1 MRIGDRMIR
10 RETSAEIDA
19 VAADWAARVDAAP
32 LDGAAQ
38 GELDVW
44 LGGDTRRLGAYAR
57 ARAVL
62 AYAGRLQAFGTE
74 FDPDAYKSD
83 HQTSPPATVAAEVV
97 PAEPMVRRRS
107 FLLGGGAAVA
117 ASVVAAVGF
126 SWQAAATTYTTRRG
140 EIRLIPFDDGSSMT
154 LNTAS
159 TARVKFTAAER
170 HVELVEGEAMFDVA
184 RDHARPFVV
193 AAGDMNVRALG
204 TSFTVQRLASRPV
217 QIMVRRG
224 EVEVDRTGI
233 SPAPSQRVAANMRAI
248 STPTGSQIVTMPIAP
263 AEVSRELAWREGMLS
278 FEDVPLKQAAD
289 EFARYSDTRIAFA
302 DPAIGDETVT
312 GLFAANNPVGF
323 AKSAALS
330 LDLKADPRA
339 GNVVLRR

>member
-1 MRIGDRMIR
+1 MIR

-38 GELDVW
+38 DALDAW
-44 LGGDTRRLGAYAR
+44 LESDTRRLGAYAR
-57 ARAVL
+57 ARAML
-62 AYAGRLQAFGTE
+62 AHAGRLQAFGAG
-74 FDPDAYKSD
+74 FDPTAYKAL
-83 HQTSPPATVAAEVV
+83 HQASSPEPVETGVEPAV
-97 PAEPMVRRRS
+97 PLVRRRS

-117 ASVVAAVGF
+117 AGVVAAVGF
-126 SWQAAATTYTTRRG
+126 SWQAAATTYATRRG
-140 EIRLIPFDDGSSMT
+140 EIRLIPFEDGSSMT

-159 TARVKFTAAER
+159 TARVKFTATER
-170 HVELVEGEAMFDVA
+170 RVELVQGEAMFDVA

-193 AAGDMNVRALG
+193 AAGDMKVRAAA

-217 QIMVRRG
+217 QVMVRRG
-224 EVEVDRTGI
+224 EVEIDRTGLQPM
-233 SPAPSQRVAANMRAI
+233 PAQRVTANMRAV
-248 STPTGSQIVTMPIAP
+248 STPTGSEIVMTPLAP
-263 AEVSRELAWREGMLS
+263 TEVSRELAWREGMLS
-278 FEDVPLKQAAD
+278 FEDVPLKQAAA

-323 AKSAALS
+323 AKSVALS
-330 LDLKADPRA
+330 LDLKADAHP
-339 GNVVLRR
+339 GDVMLRR

>member
-1 MRIGDRMIR
+1 MIR

-19 VAADWAARVDAAP
+19 VAAGWAARVDAAP

-38 GELDVW
+38 AELDAW
-44 LGGDTRRLGAYAR
+44 LESDTRRLGAYAR
-57 ARAVL
+57 ARAML
-62 AYAGRLQAFGTE
+62 AHAGRLQAFGTG
-74 FDPDAYKSD
+74 FDPDAYKSH
-83 HQTSPPATVAAEVV
+83 HQASPSEAVESEIAPLQ
-97 PAEPMVRRRS
+97 PLVRRRS

-126 SWQAAATTYTTRRG
+126 SWQAAAATYTTRRG
-140 EIRLIPFDDGSSMT
+140 EIRLIPFEDGSSMT

-159 TARVKFTAAER
+159 TARVKFTATER

-184 RDHARPFVV
+184 RDHDRPFVV
-193 AAGDMNVRALG
+193 AAGDMKVRALG
-204 TSFTVQRLASRPV
+204 TSFTVQRLAARPV
-217 QIMVRRG
+217 QVMVRRG
-224 EVEVDRTGI
+224 EVEIDRVGSGTT
-233 SPAPSQRVAANMRAI
+233 PVQRVAANMRAI
-248 STPTGSQIVTMPIAP
+248 STPAGSEIVPIAA

-278 FEDVPLKQAAD
+278 FEDMPLKQAAD

-323 AKSAALS
+323 AKSVALS
-330 LDLKADPRA
+330 LDLKADPRT
-339 GNVVLRR
+339 GGVLLRR